1 MLPEPTQPRAA
12 RLPDLGWPPI
22 VERVELT
29 RRMEISEA
37 AYWLASRSRRDSA
50 GLVTLLPSGCN
61 LYAWPHQTVE
71 EIIHTHLRLEE
82 LGEKIAVAGRWV
94 PARKLELL
102 RMIKMAMVDRATAM
116 ARFALSSAEMAEW
129 ESLWVGDV
137 IAGKP

>member
-1 MLPEPTQPRAA
+1 MLSEPDQPRAA

-37 AYWLASRSRRDSA
+37 AYWLAYRSRRDSA
-50 GLVTLLPSGCN
+50 GLVALLPSGRH

-82 LGEKIAVAGRWV
+82 IGHKIEAAGRWV

-116 ARFALSSAEMAEW
+116 ARFELSAHEIGEW
-129 ESLWVGDV
+129 ETLWVSDTIRGT
-137 IAGKP
+137 P

>member
-1 MLPEPTQPRAA
+1 MTAEPDQPRAL

-29 RRMEISEA
+29 RRMEISES
-37 AYWLASRSRRDSA
+37 AYWLAYRSRRDSA
-50 GLVTLLPSGCN
+50 GLVAKLPSGCD

-82 LGEKIAVAGRWV
+82 FGLKVEAAGRWV

-102 RMIKMAMVDRATAM
+102 RLIKMSMVDRATAM
-116 ARFALSSAEMAEW
+116 ARFELSGHEIGEW
-129 ESLWVGDV
+129 EAHWANESIRGT
-137 IAGKP
+137 P